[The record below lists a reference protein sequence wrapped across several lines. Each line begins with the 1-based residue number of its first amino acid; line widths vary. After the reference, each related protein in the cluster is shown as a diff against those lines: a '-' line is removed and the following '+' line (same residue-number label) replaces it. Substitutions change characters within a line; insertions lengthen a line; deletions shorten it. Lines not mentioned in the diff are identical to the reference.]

1 MLKLPPPVWGLL
13 YLVAA
18 GVLSALFPWREALDL
33 RQIPLGI
40 VLATLGVAIAA
51 SAVFLFRSEGTE
63 IDPTSK
69 TNKMLV
75 IRGPYRYSRNP
86 MYLGVVFLTFGI
98 AFVVGSLPMF
108 AVPLLLFATANW
120 VHIPF
125 EEAKMRRQFG
135 SAYDDFTLRVR
146 RWI

>member
-1 MLKLPPPVWGLL
+1 MLKLPPPIWGAL

-18 GVLSALFPWREALDL
+18 GVLSALFAWRAAFDL
-33 RQIPLGI
+33 RQVPLGC
-40 VLATLGVAIAA
+40 VLAALGFAIAA

-63 IDPTSK
+63 IDPTSRS
-69 TNKMLV
+69 NKALV
-75 IRGPYRYSRNP
+75 VRGPYRYTRNP
-86 MYLGVVFLTFGI
+86 MYLGLVILTFGVALI
-98 AFVVGSLPMF
+98 VGSLPMF

-135 SAYDDFTLRVR
+135 STYDDFTLRVR